1 MDSTTNTSKVKAGKV
16 IVLLV
21 PNKDYSNTLIN
32 FIKALPQQLICYVT
46 INKSYDALVSLLREK
61 KVDDSR
67 FFFIDCVTKT
77 IVEPKNTPKN
87 CVYIPSPKDLTGIS
101 LAIAKVIK
109 TNSPSIII
117 VDSLSTLA
125 VYHSE
130 NVLTH
135 FSYDLI
141 SKAGMNANVGLILS
155 IADADRQKDFAQKIE
170 MKADDVIELK

>member
-1 MDSTTNTSKVKAGKV
+1 MDSTTDTSKIKAGKV

-32 FIKALPQQLICYVT
+32 FIKSLPKQPICYVT
-46 INKSYDALVSLLREK
+46 INKSYDALVSLLHEK
-61 KVDDSR
+61 NVDDSR

-77 IVEPKNTPKN
+77 IVEPKSTPKN
-87 CVYIPSPKDLTGIS
+87 CIYIPSPKDLTGIS

-109 TNSPSIII
+109 TNSPLII

-141 SKAGMNANVGLILS
+141 SKAGMNSKVCLVLS

-170 MKADDVIELK
+170 MKADKVIELK